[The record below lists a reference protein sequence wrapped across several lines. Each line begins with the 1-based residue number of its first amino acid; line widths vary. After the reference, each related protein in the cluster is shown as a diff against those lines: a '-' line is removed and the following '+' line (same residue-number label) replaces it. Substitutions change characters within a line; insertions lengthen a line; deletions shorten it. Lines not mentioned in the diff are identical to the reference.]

1 MEGGPKASRRAIL
14 RHGVLALGAVAGVV
28 GLGSAADRIRSGNL
42 LAQQAPGPAMLTLI
56 GTDWHLVASG
66 LKRGDLP
73 KRGDQV
79 SVSGTL
85 IMNPGTDA
93 VGSFF
98 ASVQHL
104 DSRVG
109 HGSYAT
115 VQQETHTFQLP
126 DGTLFG
132 MGTTVPGAGG
142 AFAIVGGTGRYL
154 GASGSYV
161 AQQNPFETGGDGSA
175 PLHDHIEFREIT
187 DGRS

>member
-1 MEGGPKASRRAIL
+1 MEIGPKASRRAIL
-14 RHGVLALGAVAGVV
+14 RHGVLALGALAGVV
-28 GLGSAADRIRSGNL
+28 GLGSAAERVRSGNL
-42 LAQQAPGPAMLTLI
+42 LAQTAPGTTTLTLR
-56 GTDWHLVASG
+56 GSDWHLSASG

-79 SVSGTL
+79 SVSGAL
-85 IMNPGTDA
+85 SVAPGTAA

-109 HGSYAT
+109 HGPFAT

-132 MGTTVPGAGG
+132 MGTTVPGAEG

-161 AQQNPFETGGDGSA
+161 AQQNPIETGGDGTA
-175 PLHDHIEFREIT
+175 IFTIT
-187 DGRS
+187 LNSGR

>member
-14 RHGVLALGAVAGVV
+14 RHGVLAMGALAGVV
-28 GLGSAADRIRSGNL
+28 GLGSAAERVRSGNL
-42 LAQQAPGPAMLTLI
+42 LAQTAPGKPTLTLR
-56 GTDWHLVASG
+56 GTDWHLLASG

-85 IMNPGTDA
+85 SIAPATDA

-126 DGTLFG
+126 EGTLFG
-132 MGTTVPGAGG
+132 IGTTVPGADG

-161 AQQNPFETGGDGSA
+161 AQQNPFETGGDGTA
-175 PLHDHIEFREIT
+175 VFTIT
-187 DGRS
+187 LNSGR